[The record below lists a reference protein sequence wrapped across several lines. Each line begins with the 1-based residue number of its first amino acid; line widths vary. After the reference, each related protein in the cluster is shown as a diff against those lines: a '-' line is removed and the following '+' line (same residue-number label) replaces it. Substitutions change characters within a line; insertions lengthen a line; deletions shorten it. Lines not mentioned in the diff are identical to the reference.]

1 MHFIHRIRI
10 LSSTTNLRIPIK
22 GDIMLTGE
30 ALKKHNEKIKREKRR
45 RRMQKV
51 MPGGVLSES
60 EDSKLDLRCIKLD
73 AEWEGYGRA

>member
-1 MHFIHRIRI
+1 
-10 LSSTTNLRIPIK
+10 
-22 GDIMLTGE
+22 MLTGE
-30 ALKKHNEKIKREKRR
+30 ALKKHDEWVKREKRR

-60 EDSKLDLRCIKLD
+60 EDSRLDLRCIKLD